1 MKFITLTNGEGRK
14 VLINPMM
21 IVTLQELEPTDLPL
35 QEMVQ
40 QMPMQLNTIVY
51 TMGGDRRHVKETVEE
66 ILDLIK
72 KSETTHTVSW
82 KTGATPHI

>member
-40 QMPMQLNTIVY
+40 QMPMQLNTKVY

-66 ILDLIK
+66 ILELIQ
-72 KSETTHTVSW
+72 KSENITTVTW
-82 KTGATPHI
+82 KTEATPHI

>member
-1 MKFITLTNGEGRK
+1 MKFITLTNGEGLK

-51 TMGGDRRHVKETVEE
+51 TMAGDRRHVKETVEE
-66 ILDLIK
+66 ILELIK
-72 KSETTHTVSW
+72 KSENITTVTW